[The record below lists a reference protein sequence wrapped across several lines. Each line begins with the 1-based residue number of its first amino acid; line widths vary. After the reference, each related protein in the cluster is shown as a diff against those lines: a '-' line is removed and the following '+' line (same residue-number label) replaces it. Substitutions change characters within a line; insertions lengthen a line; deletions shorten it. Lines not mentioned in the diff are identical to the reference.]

1 MNTKDLE
8 LYYFN
13 TASLEEI
20 RFKYFPILR
29 KMFNVEDLLNNKDI
43 SEDDSLSKRAKIEN
57 IICDYIKS
65 DDDVSKDF
73 FDAYHIDQPNEI
85 CELVLQG
92 LVADEVIK
100 KKLDINIFLDKA
112 SVIYF
117 ENKYPR
123 NIVKWQKDKTYTIE
137 KYCEDMLELYDLF
150 NMFPPE
156 EIFGEDIV
164 RECKQKIKEYEE
176 KKNKNK

>member
-13 TASLEEI
+13 TASLEEV

-43 SEDDSLSKRAKIEN
+43 SEDDSLSKRAKIES

-73 FDAYHIDQPNEI
+73 FDAYHIDKPNEI

-150 NMFPPE
+150 NMFPPK
-156 EIFGEDIV
+156 EIFGEDVV
-164 RECKQKIKEYEE
+164 RECEQKIKEYEE
-176 KKNKNK
+176 KKNKN

>member
-73 FDAYHIDQPNEI
+73 FDAYHIDKPNEI
-85 CELVLQG
+85 CELVLSCSG
-92 LVADEVIK
+92 IWEK
-100 KKLDINIFLDKA
+100 ENGC
-112 SVIYF
+112 YF
-117 ENKYPR
+117 ITGYKCKGNR
-123 NIVKWQKDKTYTIE
+123 N
-137 KYCEDMLELYDLF
+137 
-150 NMFPPE
+150 
-156 EIFGEDIV
+156 
-164 RECKQKIKEYEE
+164 
-176 KKNKNK
+176 